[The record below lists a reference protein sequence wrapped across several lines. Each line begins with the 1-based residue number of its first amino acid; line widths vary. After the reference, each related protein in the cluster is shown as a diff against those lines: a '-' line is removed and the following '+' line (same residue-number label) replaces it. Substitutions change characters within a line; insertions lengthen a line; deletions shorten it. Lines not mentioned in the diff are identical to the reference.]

1 MGSHQGSYFQQNRCQ
16 DLLSYWSIC
25 LTVLHMIELSQM
37 NERLHDI
44 MYTQM
49 GCF

>member
-1 MGSHQGSYFQQNRCQ
+1 MGSHQGFCMGSHQGSYFQQ
-16 DLLSYWSIC
+16 
-25 LTVLHMIELSQM
+25 M
-37 NERLHDI
+37 NERLPDI